1 MASNCTHYTT
11 CPARRCDGC
20 DLTDACGGHSCFG
33 TNYVGHVVLTL
44 LLLPA
49 LKRETPS
56 RVIAVSS
63 ITHTL
68 GAKQA
73 SSPPI
78 R

>member
-1 MASNCTHYTT
+1 VRTLHYV
-11 CPARRCDGC
+11 PPLAGVMGARADGC
-20 DLTDACGGHSCFG
+20 VRASGGHSCFG

-68 GAKQA
+68 GANHQA
-73 SSPPI
+73 SFSS
-78 R
+78 

>member
-1 MASNCTHYTT
+1 
-11 CPARRCDGC
+11 
-20 DLTDACGGHSCFG
+20 
-33 TNYVGHVVLTL
+33 VGHVVLTL

-68 GAKQA
+68 GANHQA
-73 SSPPI
+73 SFSY
-78 R
+78 